1 MELFQDIQPLTIV
14 LVIAGLVLGWVLL
27 RILLKFTVRVFACGC
42 LVLLLVGGGAY
53 LLTALV
59 G

>member
-1 MELFQDIQPLTIV
+1 MELFQDIQPLTLILV
-14 LVIAGLVLGWVLL
+14 LAGLVVGWILL
-27 RILLKFTVRVFACGC
+27 RVLLKFTVRIFACGC

-53 LLTALV
+53 LLTTFV

>member
-1 MELFQDIQPLTIV
+1 MELLQDIQPLTII
-14 LVIAGLVLGWVLL
+14 LVVAGLVVGWILL
-27 RILLKFTVRVFACGC
+27 RVFLKFTVRVFACGC
-42 LVLLLVGGGAY
+42 LFLLLVGGGAY

>member
-1 MELFQDIQPLTIV
+1 MEVFQDIQPLTIV

-27 RILLKFTVRVFACGC
+27 RVVLKFTVRVFACGC

>member
-1 MELFQDIQPLTIV
+1 MDVFQNIDPLTV
-14 LVIAGLVLGWVLL
+14 LLILGGLVVGWVLL
-27 RILLKFTVRVFACGC
+27 RVVLKLTVRVFACGC

>member
-1 MELFQDIQPLTIV
+1 MELFQDIQPLTLILV
-14 LVIAGLVLGWVLL
+14 LAGLVVGWILL
-27 RILLKFTVRVFACGC
+27 RVLLKFTVRIFACGC

-53 LLTALV
+53 LLTTIV

>member
-1 MELFQDIQPLTIV
+1 MELLQDIQPLTLILV
-14 LVIAGLVLGWVLL
+14 LAGLVVGWILL
-27 RILLKFTVRVFACGC
+27 RVLLKFTVRIFACGC

-53 LLTALV
+53 LLTTFV